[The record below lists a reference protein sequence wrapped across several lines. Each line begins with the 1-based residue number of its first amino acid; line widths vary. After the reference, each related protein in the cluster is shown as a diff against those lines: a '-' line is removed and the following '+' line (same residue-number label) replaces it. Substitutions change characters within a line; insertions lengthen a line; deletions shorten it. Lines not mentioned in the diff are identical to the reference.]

1 MHTLE
6 SFEAS
11 LILSRRVVVA
21 VQEFDAL
28 QQSTPPYGLLRTV
41 FRGTKGNSRE
51 IDIAGLGLL
60 KAKVKEGTRPVDR
73 LGLCEC
79 RNGRLGLVTVAVI

>member
-1 MHTLE
+1 MRCSSRRRRTVCCAQ
-6 SFEAS
+6 SFE
-11 LILSRRVVVA
+11 
-21 VQEFDAL
+21 
-28 QQSTPPYGLLRTV
+28 
-41 FRGTKGNSRE
+41 GTKGNSRE

>member
-1 MHTLE
+1 M
-6 SFEAS
+6 
-11 LILSRRVVVA
+11 
-21 VQEFDAL
+21 QEFDAL

-73 LGLCEC
+73 LGLCEFS
-79 RNGRLGLVTVAVI
+79 NGRLGLVTVAVI